1 LIAKK
6 ILSKIISPKRLAVL
20 GSRLATMVRF
30 GIPGIVAFGIYSLFE
45 DEIDGFLD
53 SVLPDFIKDPFKN
66 FKADWERVK
75 ETWSKGLQGFSW
87 DNFTWENLTDS
98 DARRYH
104 ARKELEASVSN
115 TNTKLDLKIAGESLN
130 NLKFGTTALEPMAN
144 YLIKTQEDTK
154 KQQEMSAEDLKKWID
169 SLGTKQEQTTKVFQ
183 ETIEKTTMATTAN
196 VEAIIS
202 NASLN
207 ATIGQ
212 VVADS
217 LSNNK
222 ETYTL
227 DYNIALPF
235 GRNAFG
241 INVNNYVK

>member
-1 LIAKK
+1 
-6 ILSKIISPKRLAVL
+6 
-20 GSRLATMVRF
+20 M
-30 GIPGIVAFGIYSLFE
+30 
-45 DEIDGFLD
+45 
-53 SVLPDFIKDPFKN
+53 KD
-66 FKADWERVK
+66 
-75 ETWSKGLQGFSW
+75 LSW
-87 DNFTWENLTDS
+87 DDFTWENLTAS
-98 DARRYH
+98 DARKH
-104 ARKELEASVSN
+104 FERKELEAHIS
-115 TNTKLDLKIAGESLN
+115 KKIDKEFNWKVAGESLN
-130 NLKFGTTALEPMAN
+130 NLKFSTTALEPMAN

-202 NASLN
+202 NAKLN
-207 ATIGQ
+207 GIIGQ
-212 VVADS
+212 VVAES

>member
-1 LIAKK
+1 
-6 ILSKIISPKRLAVL
+6 
-20 GSRLATMVRF
+20 
-30 GIPGIVAFGIYSLFE
+30 
-45 DEIDGFLD
+45 
-53 SVLPDFIKDPFKN
+53 
-66 FKADWERVK
+66 
-75 ETWSKGLQGFSW
+75 
-87 DNFTWENLTDS
+87 
-98 DARRYH
+98 
-104 ARKELEASVSN
+104 
-115 TNTKLDLKIAGESLN
+115 
-130 NLKFGTTALEPMAN
+130 MAN

-169 SLGTKQEQTTKVFQ
+169 SLGTKQEQTTKIFQ
-183 ETIEKTTMATTAN
+183 ETIEKSSMATTSN

-202 NASLN
+202 NAKLN
-207 ATIGQ
+207 GIIGQ
-212 VVADS
+212 VVAES